1 METTPKDKTPG
12 DFAIYRR
19 LLRYTWPYRGRLM
32 IGILCG
38 GLYAAANGGLLW
50 FVNKGIPNFFPKAPV
65 SVSVVVAEPSSGRSL
80 EIKESPQQDP
90 SQIRSRE
97 NGGML
102 AATPKLG
109 RFTRYADEV
118 QAKFARG
125 LQGKFSTTGLIILMA
140 LILPVVGLV
149 RGVAD
154 YMAKYQIRWVGSR
167 VVMELRNAL
176 FEKLNTLSLSYFVS
190 SRTGELIARTTND
203 PMAVENAVS
212 VVVEDVAK
220 QPLTLVVA
228 VVALITI
235 DPWLA
240 LISLVLFPVCILPVA
255 VFGRRVRRF
264 TREAQQRVAD
274 LVSVLQEMISGV
286 RVVKAFGM
294 EPYET
299 GRFGEQNQAF
309 FRRTI
314 KVARANAAVEP
325 IIVFISTI
333 GVSMMLI
340 YIWKQKMAFSE
351 FLTYAAALY
360 FMYEPVKKLSRI
372 HLQIQ
377 QAVAA
382 ADRIFEVLDTPV
394 VVAQRPGAGEFH
406 GKVEV
411 IAFENIVFSYGEGN
425 ILDGVSLDVQAG
437 QRIAIVGGSG
447 SGKTTLVSLLPRF
460 YDVSG
465 GALKINGTDVRDLTI
480 PSLRRLMGIV
490 TQDTILF
497 NDTVASNI
505 SYGSR
510 EARRDAIVEAAK
522 QANAHAFI
530 MDMPEQYET
539 RIGDLGVR
547 LSGGQKQ
554 RLAIARAMLRNPPIM
569 ILDEA
574 TSALDTESER
584 LVQAALHKLMTGR
597 TVFAIAHR
605 LSTIVDCD
613 RIIVLDKGRIVE
625 SGRHE
630 DLLKANGHYKRLYD
644 LQFAG

>member
-1 METTPKDKTPG
+1 L
-12 DFAIYRR
+12 YCR
-19 LLRYTWPYRGRLM
+19 LLGYTRPYWGRLA

-38 GLYAAANGGLLW
+38 GLYAASNAGLLW
-50 FVNKGIPNFFPKAPV
+50 FVNKGIPIFFDAAHGGKPAMVSAGVPHEAPV
-65 SVSVVVAEPSSGRSL
+65 VAGGTLPATPPEMAGSLVETGSIGPSG
-80 EIKESPQQDP
+80 K
-90 SQIRSRE
+90 
-97 NGGML
+97 L
-102 AATPKLG
+102 AAISHRAEALQTRVAAFLQ
-109 RFTRYADEV
+109 RNFSANWLVFFTAMMLPLV
-118 QAKFARG
+118 GFIRG
-125 LQGKFSTTGLIILMA
+125 G
-140 LILPVVGLV
+140 
-149 RGVAD
+149 AD

-167 VVMELRNAL
+167 VVMELRNAI
-176 FEKLNTLSLSYFVS
+176 FAKLNALSLSYFVS

-220 QPLTLVVA
+220 QPLSLIVA
-228 VVALITI
+228 VVSLFWI

-240 LISLVLFPVCILPVA
+240 LVSLVLFPICILPVGI
-255 VFGRRVRRF
+255 FGRKVRRF

-274 LVSVLQEMISGV
+274 LVSVLQEMITGV

-299 GRFGEQNQAF
+299 GRFEEQNNAY

-340 YIWKQKMAFSE
+340 YIWKRGMRYNE
-351 FLTYAAALY
+351 FMTYAAALF
-360 FMYEPVKKLSRI
+360 FMYDPVKKLSRI

-394 VVAQRPGAGEFH
+394 AVEERPNAVVF
-406 GKVEV
+406 KDT
-411 IAFENIVFSYGEGN
+411 ISSISFENILFSYGEGPV
-425 ILDGVSLDVQAG
+425 LDGVSLSVSAG
-437 QRIAIVGGSG
+437 QRIALVGGSG

-460 YDVSG
+460 YDVTG
-465 GALKINGTDVRDLTI
+465 GALKINGRDVRDMTI
-480 PSLRRLMGIV
+480 PSLRNLMGIV
-490 TQDTILF
+490 TQDTVLF
-497 NDTVASNI
+497 NDTISNNI
-505 SYGSR
+505 CYGSHGASQ
-510 EARRDAIVEAAK
+510 EAIVEAAK
-522 QANAHAFI
+522 RANAHAFI
-530 MDMPEQYET
+530 MEMPKQYET
-539 RIGDLGVR
+539 TIGDLGVR

-584 LVQAALHKLMTGR
+584 LVQAALHEFMTGR

-613 RIIVLDKGRIVE
+613 KIIVLHQGRIVE
-625 SGRHE
+625 SGTHDE
-630 DLLKANGHYKRLYD
+630 LLQAAGHYKRLYD
-644 LQFAG
+644 RGMRRES

>member
-1 METTPKDKTPG
+1 MGAPEKSKDG
-12 DFAIYRR
+12 DLATYRR
-19 LLRYTWPYRGRLM
+19 LLVYTRPYWKRVTV
-32 IGILCG
+32 GILFGC
-38 GLYAAANGGLLW
+38 LYALANGGFLL
-50 FVNKGIPNFFPKAPV
+50 FVNKGLPVFFERAPAVASVAVVQVHQGSPVESIAPQKAVPA
-65 SVSVVVAEPSSGRSL
+65 SSETGISPSSGLLNSFKNR
-80 EIKESPQQDP
+80 
-90 SQIRSRE
+90 
-97 NGGML
+97 L
-102 AATPKLG
+102 AAI
-109 RFTRYADEV
+109 
-118 QAKFARG
+118 QARLSGFFLKN
-125 LQGKFSTTGLIILMA
+125 FSVDWLMILTA
-140 LILPVVGLV
+140 LMLPVVGIV

-167 VVMELRNAL
+167 VVMDLRNAL
-176 FEKLNTLSLSYFVS
+176 FSKLNALSLSYFVS
-190 SRTGELIARTTND
+190 SRSGELIARTTND

-220 QPLTLVVA
+220 QPLTLIVA
-228 VVALITI
+228 VIALLVI

-240 LISLVLFPVCILPVA
+240 LISMVLFPICILPVA

-274 LVSVLQEMISGV
+274 LVSVLQEMIGGV

-299 GRFGEQNQAF
+299 GRFEEQNNAF
-309 FRRTI
+309 FRRII
-314 KVARANAAVEP
+314 KVARANSAVEP

-333 GVSMMLI
+333 GVSLVLI
-340 YIWKQKMAFSE
+340 YVWKLGMKYNE
-351 FLTYAAALY
+351 FMTYAGAL
-360 FMYEPVKKLSRI
+360 FMMYEPVKKLSRM

-382 ADRIFEVLDTPV
+382 ADRIFEVLDTPISV
-394 VVAQRPGAGEFH
+394 KERPGAVEFEE
-406 GKVEV
+406 KVETIKLENV
-411 IAFENIVFSYGEGN
+411 AFTYGEGAV
-425 ILDGVSLDVQAG
+425 LDGVSLTVTAG

-447 SGKTTLVSLLPRF
+447 SGKTTLVSLIPRF
-460 YDVSG
+460 YDVTG
-465 GALKINGTDVRDLTI
+465 GQLKINGKDVRDMTI

-490 TQDTILF
+490 TQDTVLF
-497 NDTVASNI
+497 NDTVANNI

-510 EARRDAIVEAAK
+510 EANRDAVIAAAK

-530 MDMPEQYET
+530 MEMPEQYET
-539 RIGDLGVR
+539 KVGDLGVR

-584 LVQAALHKLMTGR
+584 SVQSALHVLMTGR

-605 LSTIVDCD
+605 LSTIIDCD
-613 RIIVLDKGRIVE
+613 KIIVLEKGRIVE
-625 SGRHE
+625 SGTHDE
-630 DLLKANGHYKRLYD
+630 LLKAQGTYKRLYD

>member
-1 METTPKDKTPG
+1 MGSSDNSKGG
-12 DFAIYRR
+12 DLATYRR
-19 LLRYTWPYRGRLM
+19 LLSYTRPYWRRIA
-32 IGILCG
+32 IGILFGC
-38 GLYAAANGGLLW
+38 LYAIANGGFLL
-50 FVNKGIPNFFPKAPV
+50 FVNKGLPVFFERDE
-65 SVSVVVAEPSSGRSL
+65 VVAAAPAEQGQPVTAPGQALPSGEGRLESL
-80 EIKESPQQDP
+80 KSRAAALQQAF
-90 SQIRSRE
+90 SASVLE
-97 NGGML
+97 
-102 AATPKLG
+102 
-109 RFTRYADEV
+109 RFSAD
-118 QAKFARG
+118 
-125 LQGKFSTTGLIILMA
+125 GLILFTALM
-140 LILPVVGLV
+140 LPLVGII

-154 YMAKYQIRWVGSR
+154 YMSKYQIRWVGSR
-167 VVMELRNAL
+167 VVMDLRNAL
-176 FEKLNTLSLSYFVS
+176 FAKLNALSLSYFVS
-190 SRTGELIARTTND
+190 SRSGELIARTTND

-220 QPLTLVVA
+220 QPLTLIVA
-228 VVALITI
+228 VTALLVI

-240 LISLVLFPVCILPVA
+240 LISMVLFPICILPVA

-274 LVSVLQEMISGV
+274 LVSVLQEMIGGV

-299 GRFGEQNQAF
+299 GRFQEQNTAF

-314 KVARANAAVEP
+314 KVMRASAAVEP

-333 GVSMMLI
+333 GVSLVLV
-340 YIWKQKMAFSE
+340 YVWKLGMKYNE
-351 FLTYAAALY
+351 FMTYAGAL
-360 FMYEPVKKLSRI
+360 FMMYEPVKKLSRM

-394 VVAQRPGAGEFH
+394 AVTERPGAVEFTEPV
-406 GKVEV
+406 GTISFQQVS
-411 IAFENIVFSYGEGN
+411 FSYGEGPV
-425 ILDGVSLDVQAG
+425 LDGISLEVKAG

-447 SGKTTLVSLLPRF
+447 SGKTTFVSLIPRF
-460 YDVSG
+460 YDVTG
-465 GALKINGTDVRDLTI
+465 GALKINGTDVRDMTI
-480 PSLRRLMGIV
+480 PSLRKLMGIV
-490 TQDTILF
+490 TQDTVLF
-497 NDTVASNI
+497 NDTVANNI

-510 EARRDAIVEAAK
+510 EADRDAIIAAAK

-530 MDMPEQYET
+530 MEMPEQYET
-539 RIGDLGVR
+539 RVGDLGVR
-547 LSGGQKQ
+547 LSGGQRQ

-584 LVQAALHKLMTGR
+584 QVQAALHELMTGR

-605 LSTIVDCD
+605 LSTIIDCD
-613 RIIVLDKGRIVE
+613 RIIVLEKGRIVE
-625 SGRHE
+625 SGTHE
-630 DLLKANGHYKRLYD
+630 DLLKLNGAYKRLYD

>member
-1 METTPKDKTPG
+1 MAT
-12 DFAIYRR
+12 YRR
-19 LLRYTWPYRGRLM
+19 LLAYTRPYWRRVA
-32 IGILCG
+32 IGILFGC
-38 GLYAAANGGLLW
+38 LYAIANGGFLL
-50 FVNKGIPNFFPKAPV
+50 FVNKGLPVFFEQGVAASPV
-65 SVSVVVAEPSSGRSL
+65 AADQG
-80 EIKESPQQDP
+80 SPY
-90 SQIRSRE
+90 
-97 NGGML
+97 L
-102 AATPKLG
+102 AAL
-109 RFTRYADEV
+109 
-118 QAKFARG
+118 QAKLTAS
-125 LQGKFSTTGLIILMA
+125 LLNNFSADWLIIFTALM
-140 LILPVVGLV
+140 LPVVGII

-154 YMAKYQIRWVGSR
+154 YISKYQIRWVGSC
-167 VVMELRNAL
+167 VVMDLRNAL
-176 FEKLNTLSLSYFVS
+176 FAKLNALSLSYFVS
-190 SRTGELIARTTND
+190 SRSGELIARTTND

-220 QPLTLVVA
+220 QPLTLIVA
-228 VVALITI
+228 VTALLVI

-240 LISLVLFPVCILPVA
+240 LISMVLFPICILPVA

-274 LVSVLQEMISGV
+274 LVSVLQEMIGGV

-299 GRFGEQNQAF
+299 GRFEEQNNAF

-314 KVARANAAVEP
+314 KVMRASAAVEP

-333 GVSMMLI
+333 GVSLVLV
-340 YIWKQKMAFSE
+340 YVWKLGLKYNE
-351 FLTYAAALY
+351 FMTYAGAL
-360 FMYEPVKKLSRI
+360 FMMYEPVKKLSRM

-394 VVAQRPGAGEFH
+394 SVKERPGAVEFQ
-406 GKVEV
+406 GGVKT
-411 IAFENIVFSYGEGN
+411 ISFEQVAFSYGEGQVLN
-425 ILDGVSLDVQAG
+425 GVSLAVKAG

-447 SGKTTLVSLLPRF
+447 SGKTTFVSLIPRF
-460 YDVSG
+460 YDVTG
-465 GALKINGTDVRDLTI
+465 GALKINGMDVRDMTI
-480 PSLRRLMGIV
+480 TSLRRLMGIV
-490 TQDTILF
+490 TQDTVLF
-497 NDTVASNI
+497 NDTVANNI

-510 EARRDAIVEAAK
+510 DASREAIISAAR
-522 QANAHAFI
+522 QANAHQFI
-530 MDMPEQYET
+530 MEMPEQYET
-539 RIGDLGVR
+539 KVGDLGVR

-584 LVQAALHKLMTGR
+584 LVQSALHELMTGR

-605 LSTIVDCD
+605 LSTIIDCD
-613 RIIVLDKGRIVE
+613 RIIVLDQGRIVE
-625 SGRHE
+625 SGTHDE
-630 DLLKANGHYKRLYD
+630 LLKANGTYKRLYD

>member
-1 METTPKDKTPG
+1 MGAPEKSKRGEMAT
-12 DFAIYRR
+12 YRR
-19 LLRYTWPYRGRLM
+19 LLTYTRPYWRRVV
-32 IGILCG
+32 IGILFGC
-38 GLYAAANGGLLW
+38 LYAIANGGFLL
-50 FVNKGIPNFFPKAPV
+50 FVNKGLPVFFDRSPVVAPGAVVQSPHDQSAESIARQTAVPAPV
-65 SVSVVVAEPSSGRSL
+65 EGQAVAGSKVTVGRLESL
-80 EIKESPQQDP
+80 KK
-90 SQIRSRE
+90 R
-97 NGGML
+97 L
-102 AATPKLG
+102 AALQSRLSASLLKN
-109 RFTRYADEV
+109 FSADW
-118 QAKFARG
+118 
-125 LQGKFSTTGLIILMA
+125 LIIFTALM
-140 LILPVVGLV
+140 LPVVGII

-154 YMAKYQIRWVGSR
+154 YMSKYQIRWVGSR
-167 VVMELRNAL
+167 VVMDLRNAL
-176 FEKLNTLSLSYFVS
+176 FSKLNALSLSYFVS
-190 SRTGELIARTTND
+190 SRSGELIARTTND

-220 QPLTLVVA
+220 QPLTLIVA
-228 VVALITI
+228 VAALILI

-240 LISLVLFPVCILPVA
+240 LISMVLFPICILPVA

-274 LVSVLQEMISGV
+274 LVSVLQEMIGGV

-299 GRFGEQNQAF
+299 GRFEEQNDAF

-314 KVARANAAVEP
+314 KVMRANAAVEP

-333 GVSMMLI
+333 GVSLVLI
-340 YIWKQKMAFSE
+340 YVWKLGMKYNE
-351 FLTYAAALY
+351 FMVYAGAL
-360 FMYEPVKKLSRI
+360 FMMYEPVKKLSRM

-377 QAVAA
+377 QAGAA

-394 VVAQRPGAGEFH
+394 SVKERPDAVEFK
-406 GKVEV
+406 GKVESISFEK
-411 IAFENIVFSYGEGN
+411 IAFSYGEGHV
-425 ILDGVSLDVQAG
+425 LDGVSLDVKAG

-447 SGKTTLVSLLPRF
+447 SGKTTLVSLIPRF
-460 YDVSG
+460 YDVTG
-465 GALKINGTDVRDLTI
+465 GALKINGMDVRDMTI

-490 TQDTILF
+490 TQDTVLF
-497 NDTVASNI
+497 NDTVANNI

-510 EARRDAIVEAAK
+510 EASREAIIAAAT
-522 QANAHAFI
+522 QASAHQFI
-530 MDMPEQYET
+530 MEMPQQYET
-539 RIGDLGVR
+539 KVGDLGVR

-584 LVQAALHKLMTGR
+584 LVQSALHELMTGR

-605 LSTIVDCD
+605 LSTIIDCD
-613 RIIVLDKGRIVE
+613 RIIVLDQGRIVE
-625 SGRHE
+625 SGTHE
-630 DLLKANGHYKRLYD
+630 ELLRSNGTYKRLYD

>member
-1 METTPKDKTPG
+1 M
-12 DFAIYRR
+12 ALYRR
-19 LLRYTWPYRGRLM
+19 LLGYTRPYWRRLAL
-32 IGILCG
+32 GILFG
-38 GLYAAANGGLLW
+38 GIYAAANGGLLL
-50 FVNKGIPNFFPKAPV
+50 FVNKGIPVFFDKANGRSSQVVSETTIGQPVEPGQRQGEAQAGIQQPDVSGAVPV
-65 SVSVVVAEPSSGRSL
+65 SA
-80 EIKESPQQDP
+80 
-90 SQIRSRE
+90 
-97 NGGML
+97 
-102 AATPKLG
+102 KLSWFRQRG
-109 RFTRYADEV
+109 EAI
-118 QAKFARG
+118 QAKLSAF
-125 LQGKFSTTGLIILMA
+125 LLDTFSPTWLIIITALM
-140 LILPVVGLV
+140 LPLVGLV

-167 VVMELRNAL
+167 VVMELRNAI
-176 FEKLNTLSLSYFVS
+176 FQKLNALSLSYFVS

-220 QPLTLVVA
+220 QPLTLIVA
-228 VVALITI
+228 VIALITI

-299 GRFGEQNQAF
+299 GRFEEQNTAF
-309 FRRTI
+309 FRRTV
-314 KVARANAAVEP
+314 KVARANSAVEP

-333 GVSMMLI
+333 GVSVVLI
-340 YIWKQKMAFSE
+340 YVWKRGMRFNE
-351 FLTYAAALY
+351 FFTYAAALY
-360 FMYEPVKKLSRI
+360 FLYEPVKRLSRI

-382 ADRIFEVLDTPV
+382 AERIFEVLDTPV
-394 VVAQRPGAGEFH
+394 VVEERPGAVAFQGR
-406 GKVEV
+406 
-411 IAFENIVFSYGEGN
+411 IDAISFENIMFSYGDGN
-425 ILDGVSLDVQAG
+425 ILDGLSLNVKAG

-460 YDVSG
+460 YDVTG
-465 GALKINGTDVRDLTI
+465 GVLKINGTDVRDMTI
-480 PSLRRLMGIV
+480 PSLRKLMGIV
-490 TQDTILF
+490 TQDTVLF
-497 NDTVASNI
+497 NDTVANNI

-510 EARRDAIVEAAK
+510 EASQDAIISAAK
-522 QANAHAFI
+522 QANAHSFI
-530 MDMPEQYET
+530 MEMPAQYET
-539 RIGDLGVR
+539 TVGDLGVR

-584 LVQAALHKLMTGR
+584 LVQSALHALMAGR

-605 LSTIVDCD
+605 LSTIIDCD
-613 RIIVLDKGRIVE
+613 KIIVLDKGRIVE
-625 SGRHE
+625 SGTHE
-630 DLLKANGHYKRLYD
+630 ELLKLQGHYKRLYD
-644 LQFAG
+644 LQFAV

>member
-1 METTPKDKTPG
+1 MVL
-12 DFAIYRR
+12 YRR
-19 LLRYTWPYRGRLM
+19 LLGYTRPHWRRLA
-32 IGILCG
+32 IGILFG
-38 GLYAAANGGLLW
+38 GIYAAANGGLLL
-50 FVNKGIPNFFPKAPV
+50 FVQKGIPVFFDKAPGRSAPVV
-65 SVSVVVAEPSSGRSL
+65 SGAAIGNPGEQGQAQAVAKAEPKPPDASVAV
-80 EIKESPQQDP
+80 P
-90 SQIRSRE
+90 
-97 NGGML
+97 
-102 AATPKLG
+102 AAAKLNWL
-109 RFTRYADEV
+109 R
-118 QAKFARG
+118 QRG
-125 LQGKFSTTGLIILMA
+125 AAIQEKFSTFLLNTFSPEWLIIITALLLPLIGLI
-140 LILPVVGLV
+140 

-154 YMAKYQIRWVGSR
+154 YMAKYQIRWVGSH
-167 VVMELRNAL
+167 VVMELRNAI
-176 FEKLNTLSLSYFVS
+176 FRKLNALSLSYFVS

-228 VVALITI
+228 VIALVTI

-299 GRFGEQNQAF
+299 GRFEEQNTAF
-309 FRRTI
+309 FRRTV
-314 KVARANAAVEP
+314 KVARANSAVEP
-325 IIVFISTI
+325 IIVFISTL
-333 GVSMMLI
+333 GVSVVLI
-340 YIWKQKMAFSE
+340 YVWKRGMRFE
-351 FLTYAAALY
+351 DFLTYAAALY
-360 FMYEPVKKLSRI
+360 FMYEPVKRLSRI

-382 ADRIFEVLDTPV
+382 AERIFEVLDTPV
-394 VVAQRPGAGEFH
+394 VVEERPGAVAFQDKIH
-406 GKVEV
+406 A
-411 IAFENIVFSYGEGN
+411 ISFENIVFSYGDGN
-425 ILDGVSLDVQAG
+425 ILDGVSLEVKAG

-447 SGKTTLVSLLPRF
+447 SGKTTMVSLLPRF
-460 YDVSG
+460 YDVTG
-465 GALKINGTDVRDLTI
+465 GVLKINGVDVRDMTI
-480 PSLRRLMGIV
+480 PSLRKVMGIV
-490 TQDTILF
+490 TQDTVLF
-497 NDTVASNI
+497 NDTVANNI

-510 EARRDAIVEAAK
+510 EASREEIIAAAK
-522 QANAHAFI
+522 QANAHQFI
-530 MDMPEQYET
+530 MEMPEQYET
-539 RIGDLGVR
+539 TVGDLGVR

-584 LVQAALHKLMTGR
+584 LVQSALHALMSGR

-605 LSTIVDCD
+605 LSTIIDCD
-613 RIIVLDKGRIVE
+613 KIIVLDKGRIVE
-625 SGRHE
+625 SGTHDE
-630 DLLKANGHYKRLYD
+630 LLKLEGQYKRLYD

>member
-1 METTPKDKTPG
+1 MATSGKIQSPG
-12 DFAIYRR
+12 DMALYRR
-19 LLRYTWPYRGRLM
+19 LLGYTKPYWGRLV
-32 IGILCG
+32 IGILFG
-38 GLYAAANGGLLW
+38 GLYAAANGGLLA
-50 FVNKGIPNFFPKAPV
+50 FINKGIPKFFNA
-65 SVSVVVAEPSSGRSL
+65 S
-80 EIKESPQQDP
+80 
-90 SQIRSRE
+90 
-97 NGGML
+97 
-102 AATPKLG
+102 TP
-109 RFTRYADEV
+109 TWM
-118 QAKFARG
+118 
-125 LQGKFSTTGLIILMA
+125 IILTAVM
-140 LILPVVGLV
+140 LPVVGII
-149 RGVAD
+149 RGIAD

-167 VVMELRNAL
+167 VVMDLRNAI
-176 FEKLNTLSLSYFVS
+176 FDKLNALSLSYFVS

-220 QPLTLVVA
+220 QPLTLICA
-228 VVALITI
+228 VGALFWI

-299 GRFGEQNQAF
+299 GRFKEQNTAF

-325 IIVFISTI
+325 IIVFIATI
-333 GVSMMLI
+333 GVSLVLI
-340 YIWKQKMAFSE
+340 YVWKRGMQFNE
-351 FLTYAAALY
+351 FMTYGGAL
-360 FMYEPVKKLSRI
+360 FMMYEPVKKLSRM

-382 ADRIFEVLDTPV
+382 ADRVFEVLDTPV
-394 VVAQRPGAGEFH
+394 TVVERPGAKDFG
-406 GKVEV
+406 GPVET
-411 IAFENIVFSYGEGN
+411 IAFEKVVFSYGEGHV
-425 ILDGVSLDVQAG
+425 LDGVSLEVRGG

-460 YDVSG
+460 YDVTG
-465 GALKINGTDVRDLTI
+465 GALKINGLDVRDMTI

-490 TQDTILF
+490 TQDTVLF
-497 NDTVASNI
+497 NDTVANNI

-510 EARRDAIVEAAK
+510 EATRDQVIEAARR
-522 QANAHAFI
+522 ANAHDFI
-530 MDMPEQYET
+530 MAMPDQYET

-584 LVQAALHKLMTGR
+584 LVQSALHTLMTGR

-605 LSTIVDCD
+605 LSTIIDCD
-613 RIIVLDKGRIVE
+613 KIIVLDKGRIVE
-625 SGRHE
+625 SGTHDE
-630 DLLKANGHYKRLYD
+630 LLKVGGAYKRLYD